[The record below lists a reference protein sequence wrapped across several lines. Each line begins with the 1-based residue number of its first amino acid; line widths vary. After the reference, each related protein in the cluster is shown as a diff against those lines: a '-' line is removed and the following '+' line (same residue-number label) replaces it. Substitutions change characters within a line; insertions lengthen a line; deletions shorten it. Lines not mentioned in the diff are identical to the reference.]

1 MKKLPVKET
10 SKAILL
16 FEDSQTEV
24 LGLLKPAG
32 NSNAKGNETL
42 EIDLPGGTREAG
54 ESKKKAL
61 SRELGKELPGYK
73 VEVLGWVGPVEHDSS
88 RFHHVVDVCIGRVR
102 PPAETPLPYDKT
114 EHRGVV
120 KLPLDTLVTSPD
132 VPRRYQLA
140 ASAAAAIIPSM
151 LAEAAKN

>member
-1 MKKLPVKET
+1 MKRLPVKET
-10 SKAILL
+10 SKAILI
-16 FEDSQTEV
+16 FEGSQTDI

-32 NSNAKGNETL
+32 NSNPKKSETL

-61 SRELGKELPGYK
+61 SRELGKELPGY
-73 VEVLGWVGPVEHDSS
+73 EVDILGWVGPVEHDSS
-88 RFHHVVDVCIGRVR
+88 RFHHVMDVCIGRVR
-102 PPAETPLPYDKT
+102 PPAESPLPYDKT
-114 EHRGVV
+114 EHRGVI
-120 KLPLDTLVTSPD
+120 KLPLDALITSPD

-151 LAEAAKN
+151 LAETAKN